1 MSILIAIFGILAGIT
16 AIVSNAWLKS
26 QKMKLANGGGLD
38 SKKMNRL
45 LAEFENVHEENL
57 ELKERVNNLEV
68 IISGMDK
75 EILQLHSH
83 SKQADYA
90 REMAELVKKMNLNE

>member
-1 MSILIAIFGILAGIT
+1 MGPLIIIFGVLAGIT

-26 QKMKLANGGGLD
+26 QKMKLENGGGMD

-45 LAEFENVHEENL
+45 LVEFENVHEENI
-57 ELKERVNNLEV
+57 EMKERLKNLET

-75 EILQLHSH
+75 EILQLHGH

-90 REMAELVKKMNLNE
+90 KEMAELVKKMDLNQ

>member
-1 MSILIAIFGILAGIT
+1 MGIIIPILGILAGIT

-26 QKMKLANGGGLD
+26 QKMKLENGGGMD

-45 LAEFENVHEENL
+45 LAEFENSHQENI
-57 ELKERVNNLEV
+57 ELKERVNNLEA

-83 SKQADYA
+83 TKQADYA
-90 REMAELVKKMNLNE
+90 KEMAELVKKMDLK